1 MREQQQTRGEMAQAE
16 GLWYK
21 TGWIKSFGL
30 LREVRGKSNMV
41 SNQNVWAEERVAGM
55 GKEPEKNELHHVE
68 SSVWNFMLV
77 ANRPKS

>member
-1 MREQQQTRGEMAQAE
+1 
-16 GLWYK
+16 
-21 TGWIKSFGL
+21 
-30 LREVRGKSNMV
+30 MV